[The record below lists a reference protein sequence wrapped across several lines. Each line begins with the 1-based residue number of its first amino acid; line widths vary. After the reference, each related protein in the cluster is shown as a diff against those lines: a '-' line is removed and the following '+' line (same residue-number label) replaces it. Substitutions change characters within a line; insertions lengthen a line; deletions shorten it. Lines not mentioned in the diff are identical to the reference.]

1 MCNLRQS
8 LTEKCLRSI
17 QEKMN
22 EAVNKSQKELNNK
35 PKRGSDATY
44 DTTGVTSAYL
54 SQKSEHLRMAGS
66 KGEDVGNWLVR

>member
-1 MCNLRQS
+1 
-8 LTEKCLRSI
+8 
-17 QEKMN
+17 MN